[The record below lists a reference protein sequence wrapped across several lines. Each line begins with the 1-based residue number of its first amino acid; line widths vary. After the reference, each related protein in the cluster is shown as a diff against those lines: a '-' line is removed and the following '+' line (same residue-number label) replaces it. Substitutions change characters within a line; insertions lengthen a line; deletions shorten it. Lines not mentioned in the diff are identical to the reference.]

1 MRKSFLLILL
11 TLSLFAMPSVASAQ
25 TMKIGIVDFQAALN
39 DVEEGK
45 KARKVLETRFEE
57 KRLGLEARRTELESL
72 RENLEAQKALLS
84 EDALRGKEAEFNTM
98 AVEFQQD
105 MMEAQQEMSLM
116 EQELTGSILEKLLN
130 VAQAIAKEQSYTL
143 VVEAQA
149 VVFAQDSLDIT
160 SQVVARFN
168 TKQ

>member
-1 MRKSFLLILL
+1 MRRPFLLLIL
-11 TLSLFAMPSVASAQ
+11 TFSLLATPLAAHAQ
-25 TMKIGIVDFQAALN
+25 AMKIAVVDFQAALN

-57 KRLGLEARRTELESL
+57 KRLALEARRVELESM
-72 RENLEAQKALLS
+72 REGLTAQAALLS
-84 EDALRGKEAEFNTM
+84 EDSLRAKESEFNTK

-116 EQELTGSILEKLLN
+116 EQELTGGILEKLLN
-130 VAQAIAKEQSYTL
+130 VAQAIGKEQGYTL
-143 VVEAQA
+143 VIEAQA
-149 VVFAQDSLDIT
+149 VVFAVDSLDLT

-168 TKQ
+168 AKQ

>member
-1 MRKSFLLILL
+1 MRKSFLLMAL
-11 TLSLFAMPSVASAQ
+11 TLSLFATPSMASAQ
-25 TMKIGIVDFQAALN
+25 TLKLGIVDFQAALN

-57 KRLGLEARRTELESL
+57 KRLGLEARRTELESI
-72 RENLEAQKALLS
+72 RESLEAQKALLS

-105 MMEAQQEMSLM
+105 MMEAQQEMSQM
-116 EQELTGSILEKLLN
+116 EQELTGGILEKLLT
-130 VAQAIAKEQSYTL
+130 VAQAISKEQGFTL
-143 VVEAQA
+143 VIEAQA

-160 SQVVARFN
+160 SQVIARFN
-168 TKQ
+168 AKQ